1 MKQMRYIKLSPQEIG
16 LRLRTFRKS
25 SGLSQQTICDLLE
38 ISQPSLSRIESGAQR
53 PTDAQIDK
61 ILERLNI
68 TSDDFISTEVDS
80 PQVDAPK
87 IVGAAGAG
95 FPTNRYPEDLGSLSD
110 IVPTHEHIFIVK
122 VEGYSMEPTINNG
135 DFVIVDSLQKD
146 PQDLRN
152 KIVCARVEDEEHVI
166 KRLVYETG
174 CYYLKSDNPQF
185 PLIPVRADTEIE
197 GKVTNII
204 KRL

>member
-1 MKQMRYIKLSPQEIG
+1 
-16 LRLRTFRKS
+16 
-25 SGLSQQTICDLLE
+25 
-38 ISQPSLSRIESGAQR
+38 
-53 PTDAQIDK
+53 
-61 ILERLNI
+61 
-68 TSDDFISTEVDS
+68 
-80 PQVDAPK
+80 
-87 IVGAAGAG
+87 
-95 FPTNRYPEDLGSLSD
+95 
-110 IVPTHEHIFIVK
+110 
-122 VEGYSMEPTINNG
+122 MEPTINNG

-152 KIVCARVEDEEHVI
+152 QIVCARVEDEEHVI

-204 KRL
+204 KKL

>member
-1 MKQMRYIKLSPQEIG
+1 MTKVNFMQLSAKQIG
-16 LRLRTFRKS
+16 ERLRQLRKS
-25 SGLSQQTICDLLE
+25 AGLSQQEVCKQLQL
-38 ISQPSLSRIESGAQR
+38 SQSSYSRIELGAQR
-53 PTDAQIDK
+53 PTDAQLLAF
-61 ILERLNI
+61 LERINLSVEAFL
-68 TSDDFISTEVDS
+68 SDETF
-80 PQVDAPK
+80 APK
-87 IVGAAGAG
+87 IVGAACAG
-95 FPTNRYPEDLGSLSD
+95 FPTDRYPDDLGTLSD
-110 IVPTHEHIFIVK
+110 IVPTHEHIFIVQ
-122 VEGYSMEPTINNG
+122 VSGYSMEPTINNG

-152 KIVCARVEDEEHVI
+152 QIVCARVEDEEHVI

>member
-1 MKQMRYIKLSPQEIG
+1 MKRRSKYSHLSDKELGQKIRL
-16 LRLRTFRKS
+16 LRHN
-25 SGLSQQTICDLLE
+25 SGLLQSNFCTAME
-38 ISQPSLSRIESGAQR
+38 ISQSRLSRIENGQAR
-53 PTDAQIDK
+53 P
-61 ILERLNI
+61 
-68 TSDDFISTEVDS
+68 SDQ
-80 PQVDAPK
+80 QVDALLEYTNTPPDFFELNSPK
-87 IVGAAGAG
+87 VAGTASAG
-95 FPTNRYPEDLGSLSD
+95 FPTDRYPDDLGTLSD
-110 IVPTHEHIFIVK
+110 IVPTHEHIFIVQ
-122 VEGYSMEPTINNG
+122 VSGYSMEPTINNG

-152 KIVCARVEDEEHVI
+152 QIVCARVEDEEHVI

-204 KRL
+204 KKL